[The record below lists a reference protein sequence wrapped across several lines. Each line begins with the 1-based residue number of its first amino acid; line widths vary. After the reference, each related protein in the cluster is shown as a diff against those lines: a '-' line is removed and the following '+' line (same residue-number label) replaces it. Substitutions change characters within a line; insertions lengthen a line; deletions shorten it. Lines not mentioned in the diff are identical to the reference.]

1 MSILEKIIADK
12 RKEVDRQKE
21 LVPLDILEKS
31 SYLERKGIS
40 LVSELGAK
48 GSSGIIAEYKR
59 KSPSAGVLNEGVD
72 PEPITGAYSE
82 AGAAG
87 LSVLTDQK
95 YFGGTI
101 DDLVRVRRVSELPI
115 LRKEFIIDEYQVLE
129 SRATGAD
136 VILLIAAVLNRNQV
150 QQLSGL
156 AKKLGLEVILE
167 VHEEI
172 ELNRLHNSIDIIG
185 VNNRDLKRMITDVE
199 TSRQLAGKIP
209 SEFIKVSESGISNAE
224 TIMELKEY
232 GFRGFLIGEHF
243 MQHKNPGTECK
254 RLIKKLRS

>member
-21 LVPLDILEKS
+21 LVPLDTLEKS
-31 SYLERKGIS
+31 SYLESKGIS
-40 LVSELGAK
+40 LVSGLGARS
-48 GSSGIIAEYKR
+48 SSGIIAEYKR
-59 KSPSAGVLNEGVD
+59 KSPSAGVMNEGVD
-72 PEPITGAYSE
+72 PEPIARAYAE

-87 LSVLTDQK
+87 MSILTDRK

-101 DDLVRVRRVSELPI
+101 VDLDRVRRVSELPI

-129 SRATGAD
+129 SRASGAD

-150 QQLSGL
+150 QQFAGL
-156 AKKLGLEVILE
+156 AKTLGMEVILE
-167 VHEEI
+167 IHEEK
-172 ELNRLHNSIDIIG
+172 ELDRLHNSVDIIG

-199 TSRQLAGKIP
+199 TSRQLASKIP
-209 SEFIKVSESGISNAE
+209 SEFVKVSESGISNAE
-224 TIMELKEY
+224 TIVELKEY
-232 GFRGFLIGEHF
+232 GFLGFLIGEHF
-243 MQHKNPGTECK
+243 MQHKDPGIECR